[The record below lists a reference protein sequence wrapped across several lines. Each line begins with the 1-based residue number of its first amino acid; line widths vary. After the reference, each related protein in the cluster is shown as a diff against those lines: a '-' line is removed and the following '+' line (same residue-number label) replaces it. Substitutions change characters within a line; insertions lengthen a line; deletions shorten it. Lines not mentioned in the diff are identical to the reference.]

1 MTDEHPMLHQWHETV
16 ELIQRALAED
26 AAMADATSL
35 VLPRDLTGEAALESG
50 DTGVL
55 AGLEVAFRVFQEVD
69 HTLECQAVLPDGA
82 RVEPRQC
89 LGTVKGRLS
98 SILRAERTALN
109 FVQRLS
115 GVATATR
122 AFVDAVAGLPAT
134 IVDTR
139 KTPPGWRLLDKYAVR
154 VGGGRNHRMNLADGV
169 LIKDNHIAA
178 MASRGVGITELVRQ
192 ARARS
197 PHTVRIEV
205 EAETLEQVQQALE
218 GGGDIVML
226 DNMDPETMRQAV
238 DMCRGKA
245 LTEASGGITLETVRQ
260 VAETG
265 VDLISTGSITHS
277 VHAMDIS
284 LSVVPGAP
292 TP

>member
-1 MTDEHPMLHQWHETV
+1 MTDDHPMLHQWHETI

-26 AAMADATSL
+26 AAMADVTSS
-35 VLPRDLTGEAALESG
+35 VLPGDLTGEAALESG
-50 DTGVL
+50 ERGVL
-55 AGLEVAFRVFQEVD
+55 AGLEVALRVFQEVD
-69 HTLECQAVLPDGA
+69 PSLACQAVLPDGA

-89 LGTVKGRLS
+89 LGIVKGRLS

-109 FVQRLS
+109 FVQRIS

-122 AFVDAVAGLPAT
+122 AFVDAVAGLPAI

-178 MASRGVGITELVRQ
+178 MATRGVGITELVRQ
-192 ARARS
+192 VRARS
-197 PHTVRIEV
+197 PHTVRVEV
-205 EAETLEQVQQALE
+205 EAETLEQVQQALD
-218 GGGDIVML
+218 GGADIVML
-226 DNMDPETMRQAV
+226 DNMDPETMRQAA
-238 DMCRGKA
+238 DLCRGKA
-245 LTEASGGITLETVRQ
+245 LTEASGGITLETVRR

-284 LSVVPGAP
+284 LSVVPTAP
-292 TP
+292 AR

>member
-26 AAMADATSL
+26 AAMADLTSS
-35 VLPRDLTGEAALESG
+35 VLPGDLTGEAALESG

-218 GGGDIVML
+218 GGADIVML
-226 DNMDPETMRQAV
+226 DNMDPKTMRQAV

-245 LTEASGGITLETVRQ
+245 LTEASGGITLETVRR

-284 LSVVPGAP
+284 LSVVPTAP
-292 TP
+292 AR

>member
-1 MTDEHPMLHQWHETV
+1 
-16 ELIQRALAED
+16 
-26 AAMADATSL
+26 MAFQ
-35 VLPRDLTGEAALESG
+35 V
-50 DTGVL
+50 
-55 AGLEVAFRVFQEVD
+55 FREID
-69 HTLECQAVLPDGA
+69 RTLECHAVLPDGA

-89 LGTVKGRLS
+89 LGIVKGRLS

-205 EAETLEQVQQALE
+205 EAETPEQVQQALE
-218 GGGDIVML
+218 GGADIVML

-245 LTEASGGITLETVRQ
+245 LTEASGGITLETVRR

-265 VDLISTGSITHS
+265 VALISTGSITHS